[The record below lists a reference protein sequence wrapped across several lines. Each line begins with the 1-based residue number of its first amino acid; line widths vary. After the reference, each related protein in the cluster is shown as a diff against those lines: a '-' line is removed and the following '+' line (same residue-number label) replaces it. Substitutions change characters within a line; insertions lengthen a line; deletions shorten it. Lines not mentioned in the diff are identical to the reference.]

1 MKRPHI
7 FDLFKKTQ
15 RTSAVNAYDPAVQK
29 PVLRCSICTGEQVA
43 GFKDLHTGKFTD
55 IMLIRNEKDLQ
66 SFKEQ
71 YGVTE
76 ITKEF

>member
-1 MKRPHI
+1 MFR
-7 FDLFKKTQ
+7 LFRKSKSNTPV
-15 RTSAVNAYDPAVQK
+15 TPYDPSVQK

-55 IMLIRNEKDLQ
+55 IMLIRNEKDLEA
-66 SFKEQ
+66 FKEQ

-76 ITKEF
+76 LTKEF